1 MFFLIVCYSPEQ
13 VANNRQYTSN
23 QKGDQTMKPIQK
35 LTIIS
40 AALLL
45 ALPSIG
51 AAAEPHSGAYVS
63 GFIGVSVPTDSSV
76 TTDIDNT
83 GTYHDRVEFDP
94 GIYIGGTGGYDF
106 GYLRL
111 EGEISHRNSEIDS
124 ITDKDDGFRYRRPDG
139 NLGVTAFMANGFFD
153 LHNDSRVTPYLGG
166 GIGFAV
172 LNLSD
177 ASGTDRNYNYWDLYN
192 EDDDTVFAYQV
203 GAGVEIALNPRYSLD
218 LGYRYF
224 GTDTANFNDDIFQ
237 TSKMKFES
245 HNVTIGFRA
254 TF

>member
-1 MFFLIVCYSPEQ
+1 
-13 VANNRQYTSN
+13 
-23 QKGDQTMKPIQK
+23 MKPLRK
-35 LTIIS
+35 LMIIT

-63 GFIGVSVPTDSSV
+63 GFVGVSVPGDSDV
-76 TTDIDNT
+76 TNDYAGNPPTSDQDQI
-83 GTYHDRVEFDP
+83 EFDP

-111 EGEISHRNSEIDS
+111 EGEISYRNSEIDS
-124 ITDKDDGFRYRRPDG
+124 ITNSIDGRYGNLDG
-139 NLGVTAFMANGFFD
+139 NLGVSAFMANAFFD

-203 GAGVEIALNPRYSLD
+203 GAGIEIALNPRYSLD

-237 TSKMKFES
+237 SSRMKFES

>member
-1 MFFLIVCYSPEQ
+1 
-13 VANNRQYTSN
+13 
-23 QKGDQTMKPIQK
+23 MKPMQK
-35 LTIIS
+35 LMIIS

-51 AAAEPHSGAYVS
+51 AAAEPRAGGYVS
-63 GFIGVSVPTDSSV
+63 GFIGVSMPSDNDVTNDYGGNPPSS
-76 TTDIDNT
+76 DK
-83 GTYHDRVEFDP
+83 DRIEFDP
-94 GIYIGGTGGYDF
+94 GIYVGGTGGYDF

-111 EGEISHRNSEIDS
+111 EGEISYRNSEIDS
-124 ITDKDDGFRYRRPDG
+124 ITNSVDGRYG
-139 NLGVTAFMANGFFD
+139 NLDGDLGVSAFMANAFFD

-172 LNLSD
+172 LNLGNT
-177 ASGTDRNYNYWDLYN
+177 SGTDRNYDYWDLYS
-192 EDDDTVFAYQV
+192 EDDDTVFAYQI

-224 GTDTANFNDDIFQ
+224 GTDTANFNDNFLQ
-237 TSKMKFES
+237 SSRMKFES
-245 HNVTIGFRA
+245 HNVTVGFRA

>member
-1 MFFLIVCYSPEQ
+1 
-13 VANNRQYTSN
+13 
-23 QKGDQTMKPIQK
+23 MKPMQK
-35 LTIIS
+35 LMIIS

-45 ALPSIG
+45 VLPSIG
-51 AAAEPHSGAYVS
+51 AAAEPRSGGYVS
-63 GFIGVSVPTDSSV
+63 GFVGVSVPDSSDV
-76 TTDIDNT
+76 TTDVDNT
-83 GTYHDRVEFDP
+83 APYHDQVEFDP

-139 NLGVTAFMANGFFD
+139 NLGVTAFMANAFFD

-177 ASGTDRNYNYWDLYN
+177 THAVDNPYLYEEGN
-192 EDDDTVFAYQV
+192 DTVFAYQI

-224 GTDTANFNDDIFQ
+224 GTDTATIDGDVYQ
-237 TSKMKFES
+237 SSSMKFES